1 MKKAFVLAFLLI
13 YGVVGLGQT
22 QFYIGV
28 KGGIAGCFYQ
38 FGGVPTP
45 IGYTG
50 TTYSGKITSTAA
62 SIPGLLELIYS
73 TKKFRVGYQFE
84 YERVLT
90 SSYTVKSS
98 ILYSSTGDTTI
109 PDINIKQHF
118 FCHNLILEYL
128 VFDNKKNFR
137 LLPSFKFGYFHGAS
151 ESTSA
156 PYDFSSLNANRFKL
170 GVSLNAE
177 YYFGPMA
184 VVIEPTYSVAPIKS
198 LLDATQK
205 GYMHFLGL
213 HIGMR
218 FGVIKQPEDIKD
230 GKGKKKKEYK
240 NPEEDE

>member
-1 MKKAFVLAFLLI
+1 MKKVLILSFLLTLVDL
-13 YGVVGLGQT
+13 GFGQT
-22 QFYIGV
+22 QFYIGL

-38 FGGVPTP
+38 FSGTPTP
-45 IGYTG
+45 IGFTG
-50 TTYSGKITSTAA
+50 TTYTGKITSTGP
-62 SIPGLLELIYS
+62 SIPGIFELIYS

-84 YERVLT
+84 YERILT
-90 SSYTVKSS
+90 SSYTLKSS
-98 ILYSSTGDTTI
+98 VLYSSTGDTTI

-118 FCHNLILEYL
+118 FCHNLLLEYL
-128 VFDNKKNFR
+128 VYDNRKNFR
-137 LLPSFKFGYFHGAS
+137 LLPSFKFGYFHGLS

-218 FGVIKQPEDIKD
+218 FGLLKQPEDTKD
-230 GKGKKKKEYK
+230 GKRKKKKEYK